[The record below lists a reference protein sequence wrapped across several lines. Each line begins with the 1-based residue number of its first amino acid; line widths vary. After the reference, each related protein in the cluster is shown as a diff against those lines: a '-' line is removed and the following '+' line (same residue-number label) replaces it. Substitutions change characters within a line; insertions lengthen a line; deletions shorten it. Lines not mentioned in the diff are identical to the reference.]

1 MKKQTKIII
10 SLVMVIAILIIGI
23 SLFYPEVFK
32 GITSGTFG
40 KADKYHKAQMTDTD
54 IQLRSE
60 YTADTGE
67 LRAMIQGLIYFSYFT
82 NNLSRTMDSCVEVL
96 SKNGMTDQKTG
107 YSNVAA
113 LSDYSAFIRNNNKTL
128 GTTISML
135 TGFYLNANSDP
146 SADVEKNL
154 RDFGN
159 YVKNLNEK
167 DSILELA
174 LKSIDG
180 HMLDSKTLQ
189 ARKTEL
195 ASVKSIRDQLLIGSI
210 QLSALLQDKP
220 LCATL
225 CSYAISSQSSLGM
238 LFGQEKLG
246 AINNQDKLAYM
257 SQDKLADFV
266 VNNQVSFGS
275 QDQFGN
281 MIQSQT
287 VNSAI
292 KSKGDDL
299 GKLIGSV
306 IIYDKANLAWVVG
319 SAADLK
325 VGFIASNLQNSLGA
339 TEKFGN
345 MVGVIIL
352 SREGL
357 NVFGSNFDLKS
368 AVQSQEL
375 SSFLSASQ
383 MGVVIILA
391 RDGIGSVAYGSSF
404 IGLIGQLNSQS
415 MIGIMDK

>member
-1 MKKQTKIII
+1 MKKQTKVII
-10 SLVMVIAILIIGI
+10 SLVMIIAILIIGI

-40 KADKYHKAQMTDTD
+40 KADKYHQAQMTEKD

-60 YTADTGE
+60 YLADTGQ
-67 LRAMIQGLIYFSYFT
+67 LRNMIQGLIYFSMFT
-82 NNLSRTMDSCVEVL
+82 NNLSRTMDSCVGVL
-96 SKNGMTDQKTG
+96 SQSGMTDKQSG
-107 YSNVAA
+107 YAHVAA
-113 LSDYSAFIRNNNKTL
+113 LTDYSAFIRNNNKTL

-135 TGFYLNANSDP
+135 TGFYLNANADP

-167 DSILELA
+167 DSVLELA
-174 LKSIDG
+174 LKSVDK
-180 HMLDSKTLQ
+180 HMLESKTLQ

-195 ASVKSIRDQLLIGSI
+195 ASVKSIRDQLLTGCI

-225 CSYAISSQSSLGM
+225 CSYALSSQHSLGM
-238 LFGQEKLG
+238 LFGQQNLG
-246 AINNQDKLAYM
+246 AINNQDKLGILNQEKFG
-257 SQDKLADFV
+257 SWV
-266 VNNQVSFGS
+266 VGNQVSFGS
-275 QDQFGN
+275 QEQMGN
-281 MIQSQT
+281 IVQAQT

-299 GKLIGSV
+299 GKMVGSV
-306 IIYDKANLAWVVG
+306 VLYDKANLQYVVCNV
-319 SAADLK
+319 ADLK
-325 VGFIASNLQNSLGA
+325 AGYSAAALKNALGA
-339 TEKFGN
+339 TEKLGS

-352 SREGL
+352 AQDGL
-357 NVFGSNFDLKS
+357 KVIGSSFDLKN

-375 SSFLSASQ
+375 SSVLSASQ
-383 MGVVIILA
+383 MGVILCSQG
-391 RDGIGSVAYGSSF
+391 GINSVSYGSSF

-415 MIGIMDK
+415 LAGSIDK